1 MINVFNLYNDSTD
14 ETLKVLDNYPIK
26 ISLNCVYTHFQFV
39 SFGTCMC
46 SGFTMTFEI
55 YSLILPVM
63 TNFSIYNLNIPLS
76 TWIVL
81 KKYCNYLVDIAR
93 KLSVNFKVYISQEVF
108 RTKWKLFVKKANGWK
123 S

>member
-46 SGFTMTFEI
+46 SGFTMTFEK

-108 RTKWKLFVKKANGWK
+108 RKKWKLFVKKANGWK
-123 S
+123 L